1 MSQPSCSLVSH
12 LRDPDV
18 VVYGRVLV
26 HVREVGDSQWDEVV
40 DLLPNWPPL
49 FPPPLPFFSSLLR
62 PFFPLLLPD
71 LTGVN
76 GVMPLHYSGKGDRER
91 ERR

>member
-1 MSQPSCSLVSH
+1 MRQPSCSLVSH
-12 LRDPDV
+12 LLDPDL

-26 HVREVGDSQWDEVV
+26 REGGDSQWDEVV
-40 DLLPNWPPL
+40 DLLPNWLPL
-49 FPPPLPFFSSLLR
+49 FPPPFPFFSPLLR

-71 LTGVN
+71 LMGVN